1 MKSDFD
7 IDLIDVLRERLP
19 ARHSFELFQID
30 DLKQIECV
38 RRILGLSA
46 GKTAPVFKDVGMNVN
61 GLCVHP
67 LEKGVQTEGG
77 KHACLI
83 GIGCHSRDETVPVSD
98 RSAGEAGLQTVGE
111 CEGRPGFVSVADVDL
126 FFEGAGFG
134 VDIQKQVL
142 GDSHVPGAF
151 DLKSQRFI
159 HIPGVLATER
169 GQAGACEACEIR
181 MRLHI
186 AGEIKLVSCVG
197 KDPELVRLRS
207 HLGSEIGKRCES
219 GSHIIQTIDGG
230 VDRDHLGSTISVR
243 VDDDEEFVARE
254 LARFDFLAIPVVDN
268 LHRLV
273 GIVTL
278 DDALD
283 VLEEEATEDAQMQA
297 AIQPLD
303 ESYMTTPF
311 LVLAQKRGVWLVIL
325 LAAAFLTAWV
335 MRGYEDLQRSY
346 LWMAAF
352 IPLVLASGGNAG
364 SQSATL
370 IIREMATTE
379 MDSRDK
385 YFIVMRELRM
395 ALTLGGGLM
404 ALSFAVA
411 VSMVAVPEAIVVA
424 VTVFMMVVFGTTA
437 GVILPLVFK
446 RLGMD
451 PALMSNPLIAALVD
465 VLGVVIYFSTA
476 LALLGPVAKAVE

>member
-1 MKSDFD
+1 MFYRSLLFP
-7 IDLIDVLRERLP
+7 DLRMTLDADDDDGLRE
-19 ARHSFELFQID
+19 F
-30 DLKQIECV
+30 
-38 RRILGLSA
+38 
-46 GKTAPVFKDVGMNVN
+46 
-61 GLCVHP
+61 
-67 LEKGVQTEGG
+67 
-77 KHACLI
+77 
-83 GIGCHSRDETVPVSD
+83 
-98 RSAGEAGLQTVGE
+98 
-111 CEGRPGFVSVADVDL
+111 
-126 FFEGAGFG
+126 
-134 VDIQKQVL
+134 
-142 GDSHVPGAF
+142 
-151 DLKSQRFI
+151 
-159 HIPGVLATER
+159 
-169 GQAGACEACEIR
+169 CEA
-181 MRLHI
+181 LHPAVVAEVI
-186 AGEIKLVSCVG
+186 DELDPAELWRVLVSCEA
-197 KDPELVRLRS
+197 ELQAEIFGFFEPHLQIAVVDVADRKRLSRLIEEMAPDDRVDVLEMLDEEKVESLLPLMAQAERADIRKLLSYPDGSTGSIMTTEYASLSEEITVSEALDELRIQAPDSETIYYIYMLDEGRRLDGIVSLRELIQAKRS
-207 HLGSEIGKRCES
+207 ATLSEIM
-219 GSHIIQTIDGG
+219 H
-230 VDRDHLGSTISVR
+230 RDVISVR

-254 LARFDFLAIPVVDN
+254 LARYDFLAIPVVDN

-311 LVLAQKRGVWLVIL
+311 FVLAQKRGVWLVIL

-370 IIREMATTE
+370 IIREMAITE
-379 MDSRDK
+379 LDSRDK

-411 VSMVAVPEAIVVA
+411 ACMVELPEAVVVA
-424 VTVFMMVVFGTTA
+424 VTVLMMVVFGTTA

-476 LALLGPVAKAVE
+476 MALLGPVAKVIE

>member
-1 MKSDFD
+1 MFYRSLLFP
-7 IDLIDVLRERLP
+7 DLRMTLDANDDDGLRE
-19 ARHSFELFQID
+19 F
-30 DLKQIECV
+30 
-38 RRILGLSA
+38 
-46 GKTAPVFKDVGMNVN
+46 
-61 GLCVHP
+61 
-67 LEKGVQTEGG
+67 
-77 KHACLI
+77 
-83 GIGCHSRDETVPVSD
+83 
-98 RSAGEAGLQTVGE
+98 
-111 CEGRPGFVSVADVDL
+111 
-126 FFEGAGFG
+126 
-134 VDIQKQVL
+134 
-142 GDSHVPGAF
+142 
-151 DLKSQRFI
+151 
-159 HIPGVLATER
+159 
-169 GQAGACEACEIR
+169 CEA
-181 MRLHI
+181 LHPAVVAEVI
-186 AGEIKLVSCVG
+186 DELEPAELWRVLVSCEAELQAEIFGFFEPRLQIDIVEVADRKRLSRLIEEMAPDDRVDVLELLDEEQVESLLPLMAQAERTDIRKLLSYPDG
-197 KDPELVRLRS
+197 SAGSIMTTEYASLPEEITVAEALDQLRVQAPDSETIYYIYILDEGRRLDGIVSLRELIQARRS
-207 HLGSEIGKRCES
+207 ATLSEIM
-219 GSHIIQTIDGG
+219 H
-230 VDRDHLGSTISVR
+230 RDVISVR
-243 VDDDEEFVARE
+243 VDDDEEYVARE
-254 LARFDFLAIPVVDN
+254 LARYDFLAIPVVDN

-311 LVLAQKRGVWLVIL
+311 FVLARKRGVWLVIL

-335 MRGYEDLQRSY
+335 MRGYEDIQRSY

-404 ALSFAVA
+404 SLSFAVA